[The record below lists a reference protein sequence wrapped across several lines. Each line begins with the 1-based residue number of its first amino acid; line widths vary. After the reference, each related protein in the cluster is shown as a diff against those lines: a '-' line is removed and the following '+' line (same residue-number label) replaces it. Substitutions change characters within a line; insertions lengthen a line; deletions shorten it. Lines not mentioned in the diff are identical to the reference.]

1 MTIGQ
6 STLRRDKLEPG
17 DIVMSH
23 GIVELKGMLGLV
35 KGTYAD
41 VAIVSWPAAG
51 LAEGNYKVNA
61 LRKLTPGDSVK
72 YSGNKEGTPS
82 KTIGKVVEVRP
93 TLLVRVQYE
102 VAAPTVGSATA
113 RYVGNELKI
122 SSDESGMV
130 ETIGEEGARVR
141 FPTGQF
147 LLPASDLRH
156 EFEIPF
162 VSLKYI
168 DVKTAYASANRN
180 AASSH

>member
-6 STLRRDKLEPG
+6 PALRKDPLVPG

-41 VAIVSWPAAG
+41 VAIVSWPSRP
-51 LAEGNYKVNA
+51 AEGNYKVNA